1 MDIKGFKNLLFTKAK
16 NEGFSEYEIYY
27 SEKKSFS
34 VNIYKKQI
42 EKDEDIAKELQDGN
56 KSDRGTES

>member
-34 VNIYKKQI
+34 VNTIK
-42 EKDEDIAKELQDGN
+42 N
-56 KSDRGTES
+56 K

>member
-27 SEKKSFS
+27 REKKSFS

>member
-27 SEKKSFS
+27 SEKSLLVSISIK
-34 VNIYKKQI
+34 
-42 EKDEDIAKELQDGN
+42 N
-56 KSDRGTES
+56 K